1 MGRIDEKFKYKTNPL
16 CNSESVV
23 CGKDYRFT
31 VLTSCLI
38 RMEYSKDG
46 KFEDRATQTVVNR
59 YFDKPEFTVK
69 ERDGELK
76 IVTDGIELT
85 YTGGP
90 FTQNSLSAVL
100 RGSRGASTRAWY
112 FGVGC
117 ANLMGTARTLDG
129 VNGSCKLNDGILS
142 VANSA
147 VIDDSKSLVIAE
159 DGWVEPRDKDI
170 VDIYLFA
177 YKCSYREALRDFY
190 HLTGKTPMI
199 PRFALGN
206 WWSRYYKYTQES
218 YEELMRS
225 FEEHKIPLSVAVID
239 MDWHLVDVDPKYG
252 SGWTGFTWNDE
263 LFPDH
268 VGFMK
273 FLHDR
278 GMKVTLNLHPAEGIA
293 AHEKCYKRV
302 AERMGV
308 DTETGESV
316 EFDVADPKFI
326 ETYFDEVLHPMEK
339 EGVDFW
345 WMDWQQGNTTKIEG
359 LDPLWM
365 LNHYHYLDKKNGN
378 ERPMIFSRY
387 SGPGSHRY
395 PIGFS
400 GDTWMNWESLDFQPY
415 FTATASNIG
424 YGWWSHDIGGHMFGI
439 KDDELI
445 ARWVQFGV
453 FSPIMR
459 LHSTNNEFQ
468 SKEPWIYSADAE
480 KTMTKFMRLRHA
492 MIPYLYTMNYRAWAE
507 DTPLIQP
514 LYHVYPN
521 DAKAYS
527 FKNEYVFGSELIAA
541 PITQKA
547 DSVTTMGNTRLYL
560 PEGTW
565 FDFFTNHSYPGGR
578 TYRVYRKMEDMP
590 VFAKA
595 GAIIPLAEYS
605 ELNDVSNPKSMR
617 IAVFPG
623 ADNSFELYEDDGVSE
638 AYLDG
643 MCARTRFELKWS
655 EKPIFTVCA
664 PEGDSSV
671 ITENR
676 SYTVEFRKISDC
688 DNIAVT
694 VDGNK
699 APFEKKYADGNL
711 YITVN
716 GVCGRVEIS
725 FGNTVGITE
734 NDYMAEVFDILLR
747 AQSSNRQKAKIYDE
761 LKSAKSAEAFAETL
775 EADGLDDIMGMKT
788 DENLRNAILETVLSS
803 RF

>member
-1 MGRIDEKFKYKTNPL
+1 MGRIDEKFKYKTNPI

-100 RGSRGASTRAWY
+100 RGSRGASSSAWY

-129 VNGSCKLNDGILS
+129 VNGSCKLDEGILS

-268 VGFMK
+268 AGFMK

-293 AHEKCYKRV
+293 AHEECYKRV

-468 SKEPWIYSADAE
+468 SKEP
-480 KTMTKFMRLRHA
+480 
-492 MIPYLYTMNYRAWAE
+492 
-507 DTPLIQP
+507 
-514 LYHVYPN
+514 
-521 DAKAYS
+521 
-527 FKNEYVFGSELIAA
+527 
-541 PITQKA
+541 
-547 DSVTTMGNTRLYL
+547 
-560 PEGTW
+560 
-565 FDFFTNHSYPGGR
+565 
-578 TYRVYRKMEDMP
+578 
-590 VFAKA
+590 
-595 GAIIPLAEYS
+595 
-605 ELNDVSNPKSMR
+605 
-617 IAVFPG
+617 
-623 ADNSFELYEDDGVSE
+623 
-638 AYLDG
+638 
-643 MCARTRFELKWS
+643 
-655 EKPIFTVCA
+655 
-664 PEGDSSV
+664 
-671 ITENR
+671 
-676 SYTVEFRKISDC
+676 
-688 DNIAVT
+688 
-694 VDGNK
+694 
-699 APFEKKYADGNL
+699 
-711 YITVN
+711 
-716 GVCGRVEIS
+716 
-725 FGNTVGITE
+725 
-734 NDYMAEVFDILLR
+734 
-747 AQSSNRQKAKIYDE
+747 
-761 LKSAKSAEAFAETL
+761 
-775 EADGLDDIMGMKT
+775 
-788 DENLRNAILETVLSS
+788 
-803 RF
+803 